1 MGDRFHFATFAW
13 GLILTV
19 AGAALAA
26 VGFGW
31 WEMAS
36 LELAYVAPIVVIL
49 VGAVITLGA
58 LTSRNDRAH
67 RDNPS

>member
-1 MGDRFHFATFAW
+1 MVDRFHFATFAW

-31 WEMAS
+31 WEMAN
-36 LELAYVAPIVVIL
+36 LEIAYVAPIVVIL

-58 LTSRNDRAH
+58 LTSRNSQSSR
-67 RDNPS
+67 PSGS

>member
-1 MGDRFHFATFAW
+1 MDDRFHFATFAW
-13 GLILTV
+13 GLVLTI
-19 AGAALAA
+19 AGAAITA

-36 LELAYVAPIVVIL
+36 LNLAYLAPIVVIL

-58 LTSRNDRAH
+58 LSTRAGPRNPGEH
-67 RDNPS
+67 S